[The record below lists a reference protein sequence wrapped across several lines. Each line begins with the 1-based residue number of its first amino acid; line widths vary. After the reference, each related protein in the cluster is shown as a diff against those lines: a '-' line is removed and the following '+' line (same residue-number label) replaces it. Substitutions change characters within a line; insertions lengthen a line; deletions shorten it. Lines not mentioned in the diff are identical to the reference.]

1 MVTGICSAWNDRVGI
16 IRLSI
21 LRLKWGMNVQ
31 HDKLTRPLKT
41 CSASDSKAQITGPG
55 SRGMSVEWQSSTDIY
70 MHTAHRTHKHKHRH
84 RHRHK
89 HKHKHKQTRNPP
101 AYTDHTPTPT
111 HTQTRGDTHTST
123 LELHTWLIQLWVGSA
138 HVLDLLLQIV
148 PRRYA
153 HRDPGQ
159 RVVMATSWWRPV
171 RQMDIRWE
179 WAYVCAY
186 VCVRM
191 CVHVCVCV
199 SICLCV
205 LWLIRWKSNLHANK
219 LQGVVEEVWVFFY
232 ECLRA
237 LVHSRVHV
245 SSNFIYGFIKV
256 LARNK
261 VKNEHISYKQTH
273 IT

>member
-199 SICLCV
+199 YLPVCAV
-205 LWLIRWKSNLHANK
+205 ANK
-219 LQGVVEEVWVFFY
+219 MKIQPACKQIARGCRRGVSFFLWMFACASTFARACVFKFH
-232 ECLRA
+232 LWF
-237 LVHSRVHV
+237 HKGS
-245 SSNFIYGFIKV
+245 GQK
-256 LARNK
+256 
-261 VKNEHISYKQTH
+261 
-273 IT
+273 